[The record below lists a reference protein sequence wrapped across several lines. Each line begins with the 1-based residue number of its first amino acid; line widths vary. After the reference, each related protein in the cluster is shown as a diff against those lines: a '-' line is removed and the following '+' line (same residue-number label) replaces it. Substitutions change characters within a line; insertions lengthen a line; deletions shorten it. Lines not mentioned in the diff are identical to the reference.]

1 MILGTGFDTVDIRRI
16 EASIQKFGARFETRV
31 FTKNEIAKAHKRVAG
46 GRHSP
51 RAATFAKR
59 FAAKEACAKAL
70 GTGISFGVS
79 WREIEVVNAASGKPE
94 ILLHGRAAALAKSL
108 CPAATLPKLH
118 LSLSDDYP
126 YAYAQVIFEA
136 VPPEKSPSPR
146 GEG

>member
-16 EASIQKFGARFETRV
+16 EASLAKFGARFEQRV
-31 FTKNEIAKAHKRVAG
+31 FTKGEIAKAQKRVEG

-51 RAATFAKR
+51 RAATYAKR

-79 WREIEVVNAASGKPE
+79 WREIEVVNAPSGKPT
-94 ILLHGRAAALAKSL
+94 IVLHGRAKSL
-108 CPAATLPKLH
+108 LEQHMPSGCKPALH

-126 YAYAQVIFEA
+126 YAYAHVIIEA
-136 VPPEKSPSPR
+136 VAAAD
-146 GEG
+146 